1 MSLSW
6 EPQVCTL
13 PPRKAK
19 YVKQVREVKVRK
31 FNILTQFCEKCK
43 DPEKET
49 FGVREELQ
57 LELVEGDPC
66 LPTYLRLTHTA
77 SRC

>member
-19 YVKQVREVKVRK
+19 YVK
-31 FNILTQFCEKCK
+31 QFCEKCK